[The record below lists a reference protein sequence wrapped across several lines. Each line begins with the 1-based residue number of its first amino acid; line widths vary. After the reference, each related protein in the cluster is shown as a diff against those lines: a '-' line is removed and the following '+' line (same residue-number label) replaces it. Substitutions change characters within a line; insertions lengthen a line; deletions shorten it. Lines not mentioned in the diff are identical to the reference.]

1 MTKKNMKKQSE
12 PVGSVADDEKVF
24 TDEQVSVEEIGGP
37 KGPDPTRFGDWSV
50 KGRCIDF

>member
-1 MTKKNMKKQSE
+1 MTEKNMKKQSD

-24 TDEQVSVEEIGGP
+24 TDEKVSVEEIGGP